1 MRNTICCKKLTAII
15 VMVLTVIFC
24 ITSTTESA
32 FAAEGYEDVANSPI
46 SSGTVLKYGMSPIYP
61 MDVKDGTY
69 DIEGLSSS
77 SYFRLKDC
85 KVTPKGD
92 KFLIDFSIYS
102 TSYKCIYMGTGEEA
116 AKASLDEYIFPEE
129 NEGICTFHIEVDAL
143 NKEYSCSAFSKRRDK
158 WYERHIVFDASTLPN
173 YAMDYEL
180 PDYDVIENAIELY
193 DEKYGTE
200 TKEQH
205 NTSRAS
211 RAASGTTEPVDT
223 DFKDGTYSIEVGM
236 TGGSGRASVSSP
248 TWFIVKDG
256 KAYARLLWSSPNY
269 DYMILGGQKYL
280 NETTDG
286 SNSTFTIPI
295 TAMDQPITV
304 IGDTTAMGDPLEIE
318 YQLTFYQDTVAGRR
332 QVPQEA
338 AMLVLKVAI
347 VIMIIGGILNYFVK
361 KKRKA

>member
-1 MRNTICCKKLTAII
+1 MIIRMIIALMIILTFTI
-15 VMVLTVIFC
+15 
-24 ITSTTESA
+24 EPG

-46 SSGTVLKYGMSPIYP
+46 SSGTVLKYGMTPIYP

-77 SYFRLKDC
+77 AYFRLKDC
-85 KVTPKGD
+85 KVTPSGD

-102 TSYKCIYMGTGEEA
+102 TSYECIYMGTGEEA
-116 AKASLDEYIFPEE
+116 AEASLDEYIFPDEAD
-129 NEGICTFHIEVDAL
+129 GICTFHIEVDAL

-173 YAMDYEL
+173 YAMEYEL
-180 PDYDVIENAIELY
+180 PDYEVIENAIELY
-193 DEKYGTE
+193 DEKYGTN
-200 TKEQH
+200 TKDQH
-205 NTSRAS
+205 NASRAS
-211 RAASGTTEPVDT
+211 RAVSGTTEPVKVNI
-223 DFKDGTYSIEVGM
+223 KDGTYSIEVGM

-248 TWFIVKDG
+248 TWFIVEDG

-269 DYMILGGQKYL
+269 DYMILGGKKYL

-318 YQLTFYQDTVAGRR
+318 YQLTFYEETVANRR

-338 AMLVLKVAI
+338 AMLVLKVAV

-361 KKRKA
+361 KRRKA

>member
-1 MRNTICCKKLTAII
+1 MII
-15 VMVLTVIFC
+15 MVLTFTI
-24 ITSTTESA
+24 EPG

-46 SSGTVLKYGMSPIYP
+46 SAGTVLKYGMSPIYP
-61 MDVKDGTY
+61 MDVKEGTY

-77 SYFRLKDC
+77 AYFRLKDC
-85 KVTPKGD
+85 KVTPSGD

-102 TSYKCIYMGTGEEA
+102 TSYECIYMGTGEDA
-116 AKASLDEYIFPEE
+116 AAADLNEYIFPDEAD
-129 NEGICTFHIEVDAL
+129 GICTFHIEVDAL

-173 YAMDYEL
+173 YAIEYEL

-193 DEKYGTE
+193 DEKYGTN

-205 NTSRAS
+205 NVSRAS
-211 RAASGTTEPVDT
+211 RAVSGTTEPVKVNI
-223 DFKDGTYSIEVGM
+223 KDGTYSIEVGM

-248 TWFIVKDG
+248 TWFIVEDG

-269 DYMILGGQKYL
+269 DYMILGGKKYL

-318 YQLTFYQDTVAGRR
+318 YQLTFYEETAANRR

-338 AMLVLKVAI
+338 AMLVLKVAV

-361 KKRKA
+361 KRRKA

>member
-1 MRNTICCKKLTAII
+1 MII
-15 VMVLTVIFC
+15 MVLTFTIEPV
-24 ITSTTESA
+24 

-46 SSGTVLKYGMSPIYP
+46 SAGTVLKYGMSPIYP
-61 MDVKDGTY
+61 MDVKEGTY

-77 SYFRLKDC
+77 AYFRLKDC
-85 KVTPKGD
+85 KVTPSGD

-102 TSYKCIYMGTGEEA
+102 TSYECIYMGTGEEA
-116 AKASLDEYIFPEE
+116 AAADLEEYIFPDESD
-129 NEGICTFHIEVDAL
+129 GICTFHIEVDAL
-143 NKEYSCSAFSKRRDK
+143 NKEYSCSAYSKRRDK

-173 YAMDYEL
+173 YAMEYEL

-193 DEKYGTE
+193 DEKYGTN

-205 NTSRAS
+205 NVSRAS
-211 RAASGTTEPVDT
+211 RAVSGTTEPVKVNI
-223 DFKDGTYSIEVGM
+223 KDGTYSIEVGM

-248 TWFIVKDG
+248 TWFIVEDG

-269 DYMILGGQKYL
+269 DYMILGGKKYL

-318 YQLTFYQDTVAGRR
+318 YQLTFYEDTAANRR

-338 AMLVLKVAI
+338 AMLVLKVAV

-361 KKRKA
+361 KRRKA

>member
-1 MRNTICCKKLTAII
+1 MIIRMIIALMIILTFTI
-15 VMVLTVIFC
+15 
-24 ITSTTESA
+24 EPG

-46 SSGTVLKYGMSPIYP
+46 SSGTVLKYGMTPIYP

-77 SYFRLKDC
+77 AYFKLKDC
-85 KVTPKGD
+85 KVTPSGD

-102 TSYKCIYMGTGEEA
+102 TSYECIYMGTGEEA
-116 AKASLDEYIFPEE
+116 AEASLDEYIFPDEAD
-129 NEGICTFHIEVDAL
+129 GICTFHIEVDAL

-173 YAMDYEL
+173 YAIEYEL

-193 DEKYGTE
+193 DEKYGTN

-205 NTSRAS
+205 NVSRAS
-211 RAASGTTEPVDT
+211 RAVSGTTEPVKVNI
-223 DFKDGTYSIEVGM
+223 KDGTYSIEVGM

-248 TWFIVKDG
+248 TWFIVEDG

-269 DYMILGGQKYL
+269 DYMILGGKKYL

-318 YQLTFYQDTVAGRR
+318 YQLTFYEETVANRR

-338 AMLVLKVAI
+338 AMLVLKVAV

-361 KKRKA
+361 KRRKA